1 MMVKREGSRKKHRGG
16 LKRGRDYAV
25 LLFFPLPLCRFCF
38 SLRSLFRATLSSGGT
53 EYRGGGGRG
62 GHQDPDIRGGGLKT
76 NSVWSKNKGGHGPPG
91 SSPGSATAI
100 GTSVK
105 GYGY

>member
-1 MMVKREGSRKKHRGG
+1 MPFS
-16 LKRGRDYAV
+16 
-25 LLFFPLPLCRFCF
+25 CF
-38 SLRSLFRATLSSGGT
+38 SLSLSAAFVFLSALYFVPHYPVAEQSI
-53 EYRGGGGRG
+53 GGGGGKGRSSG
-62 GHQDPDIRGGGLKT
+62 PCDKGGGLKT

-105 GYGY
+105 GYGYW

>member
-1 MMVKREGSRKKHRGG
+1 MPFS
-16 LKRGRDYAV
+16 
-25 LLFFPLPLCRFCF
+25 CF
-38 SLRSLFRATLSSGGT
+38 SLSLSAPFVFLSALYFAPHYPVAEQSIG
-53 EYRGGGGRG
+53 GGGGRG
-62 GHQDPDIRGGGLKT
+62 GHQDPEIRGGGLKT

-91 SSPGSATAI
+91 SSPGFATAI